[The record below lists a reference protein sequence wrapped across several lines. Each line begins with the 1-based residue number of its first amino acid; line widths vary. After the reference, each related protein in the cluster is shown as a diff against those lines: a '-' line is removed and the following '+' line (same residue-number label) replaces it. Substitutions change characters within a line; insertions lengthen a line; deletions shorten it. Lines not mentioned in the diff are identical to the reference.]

1 MKRGIKTIMISAAA
15 LLALI
20 SVLAYA
26 DYRSVRIG
34 NESGP
39 VLYRRLLG
47 ALSEGPVLRMRDIT
61 PFEWDHLYVF
71 QPYTTR
77 GQMEQKVGRRWTTSR
92 SFAAYVAE
100 RLRLGNDPLKDA
112 TQQKLVFVKQGIVVA
127 EVTLDRTESDF
138 VPALEPL
145 TPETA
150 AFVVEGH
157 RILPE
162 ERRP

>member
-1 MKRGIKTIMISAAA
+1 MIRS
-15 LLALI
+15 
-20 SVLAYA
+20 SVY
-26 DYRSVRIG
+26 
-34 NESGP
+34 SGP
-39 VLYRRLLG
+39 RVFPRTD
-47 ALSEGPVLRMRDIT
+47 EGTVLRMRDIT

-71 QPYTTR
+71 QPYTTKE
-77 GQMEQKVGRRWTTSR
+77 QMEQKVGRRWTTSR

-112 TQQKLVFVKQGIVVA
+112 TQQKLVFVKQGNVVA
-127 EVTLDRTESDF
+127 DVTLDRTKSDF

-157 RILPE
+157 RILQE